1 MKNIK
6 NALLLKQ
13 LYQLKDLDYKYTDLS
28 IITED
33 IDSSILPHSIDKINS
48 MITSCTLCE
57 LCCSR
62 DKVVLSFGDKNADI
76 MFIGDKPNLAENS
89 TGEIFGGMA
98 GNMLTLMIEKVLKI
112 PKQSVY
118 ISNILKCYPTDS
130 REPKASEID
139 VCLEYTLKEI
149 EIVKPKIIITL
160 GVEAYNYLMSETK
173 TIQDIRGKVIKQ
185 GSYLIVPTFHPSYLL
200 KNPSLKKDTMSDLLK
215 VKEIIYDKI

>member
-13 LYQLKDLDYKYTDLS
+13 LYQLKELDYKYTNLS

-48 MITSCTLCE
+48 MISSCTLCE
-57 LCCSR
+57 LSCNR
-62 DKVVLSFGDKNADI
+62 DKVVLSYGDKNADI

-89 TGEIFGGMA
+89 TGEIFGAMA

-130 REPKASEID
+130 KEPKAKEVDI
-139 VCLEYTLKEI
+139 CLEYILKEI

-160 GVEAYNYLMSETK
+160 GIEAYNYLMSETK
-173 TIQDIRGKVIKQ
+173 TMQEVRGEVIQQDN
-185 GSYLIVPTFHPSYLL
+185 YLIIATFHPSYLL

-215 VKEIIYDKI
+215 VKELI